1 MKPLPDKLQLDIMWA
16 VATSTSIETGI
27 RPHYGFAKMLYDE
40 FNDIKPP
47 VTLGVKNEKTTI
59 SQTTDNP

>member
-1 MKPLPDKLQLDIMWA
+1 MKKLPDKRTLDIMWT

-40 FNDIKPP
+40 LMDIPP
-47 VTLGVKNEKTTI
+47 RVSLKCEE
-59 SQTTDNP
+59 

>member
-1 MKPLPDKLQLDIMWA
+1 MFRKMKRLPDKKELDIMWS

-40 FNDIKPP
+40 LNDIKPP
-47 VTLGVKNEKTTI
+47 VTLGEKE
-59 SQTTDNP
+59 